1 MMEDPTFYNRRFRL
15 VCSLPGEEI
24 LPPPV
29 LAVRLDTRGAA
40 LCCDPVLPH
49 HPKHVPGVG

>member
-1 MMEDPTFYNRRFRL
+1 MVGDPTFYNRRFRL

-29 LAVRLDTRGAA
+29 LAVRLDPRGAA

-49 HPKHVPGVG
+49 HPKHVPGVV